1 MAHTSSKEW
10 LNTNLSRAFPF
21 AESTGGSSKALP
33 SSFLVNGFLLYD
45 CSALGEKVVID
56 SAFVHCV
63 KCDDQGVRIGITCKA
78 STNEEYPFDDLLF
91 ISYGSE
97 RNAGI
102 PFMSES
108 NGVILSGKFIVGDA
122 RVMERYS
129 GVYELDSSSGEL
141 CPSILHDIS
150 GLYVS
155 ALKVGD
161 VYLTGEVE
169 LISGAGIEFSA
180 NEETNT
186 LTITNTKYDIGKSTI
201 TNDEQLLEAAVKDFG
216 TPIKKINGEYPDAD
230 GNFSFIGSTSSLAG
244 YDSIIVSETGNGT
257 VTLELKK
264 DPCVDDDTI
273 DTLSTKL
280 EQLNERCSRIN
291 SSQLALD
298 TAVNNLA
305 TQLTRIN

>member
-10 LNTNLSRAFPF
+10 LNANLSRAFPF

-45 CSALGEKVVID
+45 CSALGKTVID
-56 SAFVHCV
+56 SAFVHCIN
-63 KCDDQGVRIGITCKA
+63 CDDQGVRIGITCKA
-78 STNEEYPFDDLLF
+78 STKEEYPFDDLLF

-97 RNAGI
+97 RNASI
-102 PFMSES
+102 PFMAES
-108 NGVILSGKFIVGDA
+108 NGVTLSGKFIVGDA
-122 RVMERYS
+122 QVMERYS

-180 NEETNT
+180 NKETNT
-186 LTITNTKYDIGKSTI
+186 LTITNTKYTISGGTI
-201 TNDEQLLEAAVKDFG
+201 TSDDELLEAAVEAFG
-216 TPIKKINGEYPDAD
+216 TPIKKINDKSPDAD
-230 GNFSFIGSTSSLAG
+230 GNFSFVGS
-244 YDSIIVSETGNGT
+244 DSNIDGQDRIIVSETGNGT
-257 VTLELKK
+257 ITLELQK
-264 DPCVDDDTI
+264 DPCVDDDAI
-273 DTLSTKL
+273 DKLSTKL
-280 EQLNERCSRIN
+280 GQLNERCSRIN